1 MGYISIDSS
10 TSSTTIIVFDENLK
24 IKKKFQREHK
34 QIFTPEGYVEHDLNE
49 IYKNLIDLMR
59 LASELE
65 SNPKFISLT
74 NQRETFALFDKET
87 GKPVHNAIVWQ
98 CTRGQKYCDEIIN
111 NPSISNQITQ
121 KTGLKANSFFSAS
134 KLQWVL
140 NNKPEIKKGIDNGII
155 LFGTID
161 TYLIYRLSNC
171 QNYITDTTNA
181 SRTLLFNCLENK
193 WDEDLMSI
201 FEITKSIP
209 LPIVKSSSDHFGD
222 SDFDKCFSK
231 NIPIIGVVGDAQG
244 SFFGNFCFSEGD
256 TKITTGTGFN
266 IQTNIG
272 KKFTIDKNSFTS
284 LAYTKSNENYY
295 SLECLSS
302 FAGATISWLKNNL
315 RIIDNPNESEELSKK
330 VNSSEGVYLIPAFTG
345 LGPPFW
351 KPKARASFFGIN
363 ASTNKYHIIR
373 ASLESVAFQMVVY
386 MESLKNS
393 KNINFHNIVV
403 DGGMV
408 KNDLFLQIIADLLR
422 TEIKVPIIE
431 EMSSYGSL
439 LMEIQKNQQ
448 IGDLEELKNF
458 KIDQK
463 VIKPQLNSRIKGS
476 YDGWK
481 DTIHKHFMR

>member
-10 TSSTTIIVFDENLK
+10 TSSTTIIVFDEKLK
-24 IKKKFQREHK
+24 IKKKFQKEHK

-59 LASELE
+59 LASQIE

-87 GKPVHNAIVWQ
+87 GRPVHNAIVWQ

-111 NPSISNQITQ
+111 NPSISNRITQ

-140 NNKPEIKKGIDNGII
+140 NNKPEIKKGIDNGSI

-231 NIPIIGVVGDAQG
+231 KIPIIGVVGDAQG

-284 LAYTKSNENYY
+284 LAYTKGNENYY

-439 LMEIQKNQQ
+439 LMGIQKNQQ

>member
-10 TSSTTIIVFDENLK
+10 TSSTTIIVFDEKLK
-24 IKKKFQREHK
+24 IKKKFQKEHK

-59 LASELE
+59 LASQIE

-87 GKPVHNAIVWQ
+87 GRPVHNAIVWQ

-111 NPSISNQITQ
+111 NPSISNRITQ

-140 NNKPEIKKGIDNGII
+140 NNKPEIKKGIDNGSI

-231 NIPIIGVVGDAQG
+231 KIPIIGVVGDAQG

-272 KKFTIDKNSFTS
+272 KKFTIDKNSYTS
-284 LAYTKSNENYY
+284 LAYTKGNENYY

-315 RIIDNPNESEELSKK
+315 RIIDNANESEELSKK

-439 LMEIQKNQQ
+439 LMGIQKNQQ
-448 IGDLEELKNF
+448 IRDLEELKNF

>member
-24 IKKKFQREHK
+24 IKKKFQKEHK
-34 QIFTPEGYVEHDLNE
+34 QIFTPEGYVEHNLNE

-65 SNPKFISLT
+65 SKPKFISLT

-111 NPSISNQITQ
+111 NPSISNRITQ

-140 NNKPEIKKGIDNGII
+140 NNKPEIKKGIDNGSI

-231 NIPIIGVVGDAQG
+231 KIPIIGVVGDAQG

-284 LAYTKSNENYY
+284 LAYTKGNENYY

-439 LMEIQKNQQ
+439 LMGIQKNQQ

>member
-10 TSSTTIIVFDENLK
+10 TSSTTIIVFDEKLK
-24 IKKKFQREHK
+24 IKKKFQKEHK

-111 NPSISNQITQ
+111 NPSISNRITQ

-140 NNKPEIKKGIDNGII
+140 NNKPEIKKGIDNGSI

-201 FEITKSIP
+201 FEIIKSIP

-231 NIPIIGVVGDAQG
+231 KIPIIGVVGDAQG

-284 LAYTKSNENYY
+284 LAYTKGNENYY

-439 LMEIQKNQQ
+439 LMGIQKNQQ

>member
-10 TSSTTIIVFDENLK
+10 TSSTTIIIFDENLK
-24 IKKKFQREHK
+24 IKKKFQKEHK

-74 NQRETFALFDKET
+74 NQRETFSLFDKET

-134 KLQWVL
+134 KVQWVL
-140 NNKPEIKKGIDNGII
+140 NNKPEIKKGIDNGSI

-201 FEITKSIP
+201 FEIIKSIP

-231 NIPIIGVVGDAQG
+231 KIPIIGVVGDAQG

-284 LAYTKSNENYY
+284 LAYTKGNENYY

-439 LMEIQKNQQ
+439 LMGIQKNQQ

>member
-1 MGYISIDSS
+1 MGYIYIDSS
-10 TSSTTIIVFDENLK
+10 TSSTTIIVFDEKLK
-24 IKKKFQREHK
+24 IKKKFQKEHK

-65 SNPKFISLT
+65 SKPKFISLT

-111 NPSISNQITQ
+111 NPSISNRITQ

-140 NNKPEIKKGIDNGII
+140 NNKPEIKKGIDNGSI

-201 FEITKSIP
+201 FEIIKSIP

-231 NIPIIGVVGDAQG
+231 KIPIIGVVGDAQG

-284 LAYTKSNENYY
+284 LAYTKGNENYY

-439 LMEIQKNQQ
+439 LMGIQKNQQ

>member
-1 MGYISIDSS
+1 M
-10 TSSTTIIVFDENLK
+10 
-24 IKKKFQREHK
+24 
-34 QIFTPEGYVEHDLNE
+34 EHDLNE

-59 LASELE
+59 LASQIE

-87 GKPVHNAIVWQ
+87 GRPVHNAIVWQ

-111 NPSISNQITQ
+111 NPSISNRITQ

-140 NNKPEIKKGIDNGII
+140 NNKPEIKKGIDNGSI

-231 NIPIIGVVGDAQG
+231 KIPIIGVVGDAQG

-272 KKFTIDKNSFTS
+272 KKFKIDKNSFTS
-284 LAYTKSNENYY
+284 LAYTKGNENYY

-439 LMEIQKNQQ
+439 LMGIQKNQQ

>member
-10 TSSTTIIVFDENLK
+10 TSSTTILIFDDKLK
-24 IKKKFQREHK
+24 IKKKFQKEHK

-49 IYKNLIDLMR
+49 IYQNLIDLMR
-59 LASELE
+59 LASQLE

-87 GKPVHNAIVWQ
+87 GRPVHNAIVWQ

-111 NPSISNQITQ
+111 NPSISNRITQ

-140 NNKPEIKKGIDNGII
+140 NNQPEIRKGIDNGSI

-161 TYLIYRLSNC
+161 TYLIFRLSNC

-231 NIPIIGVVGDAQG
+231 KIPIIGVVGDAQG

-284 LAYTKSNENYY
+284 LAYTKGNENYY

-351 KPKARASFFGIN
+351 KPNARASFFGIN

-393 KNINFHNIVV
+393 KNINFQNIVV

-408 KNDLFLQIIADLLR
+408 KNDLFLQMIADLLS

-439 LMEIQKNQQ
+439 LMGIQKNQQ

-458 KIDQK
+458 KIDEK
-463 VIKPQLNSRIKGS
+463 IVKPQLNSRIKES

-481 DTIHKHFMR
+481 DTIYKHFIR